1 MAGIIRDPTAQTAA
15 PRAPWAPSIPP
26 SAADHLG
33 LGPPAQ
39 GTDASFAQGLAQLVD
54 ERIDARLRGRA
65 SDRFHGVADME
76 LVHELIARGWAVYKP
91 REAKVTPDV

>member
-1 MAGIIRDPTAQTAA
+1 MAGIIRDPLTTQIAKALG
-15 PRAPWAPSIPP
+15 APSASP
-26 SAADHLG
+26 SLTDPLG
-33 LGPPAQ
+33 LNPPAR

-76 LVHELIARGWAVYKP
+76 LAHELIARGWAVYKP
-91 REAKVTPDV
+91 RPQGGE

>member
-1 MAGIIRDPTAQTAA
+1 MAGTIRDPTAQTAA
-15 PRAPWAPSIPP
+15 PRAPWSPNASPSLTDP
-26 SAADHLG
+26 LG
-33 LGPPAQ
+33 RNPPAR

-65 SDRFHGVADME
+65 SDRFNGVPDID

-91 REAKVTPDV
+91 RQQGGE